1 MSAKTEKRLENLEK
15 DVVSMEEKFK
25 EFAEKIKAKKV
36 KTEETRNL
44 AIVEIVRENNVSIGD
59 LKALI
64 NNGGNP
70 PEVPEPV
77 PVQLP
82 GKPDK
87 PEKFTQGK
95 ENEENEEII

>member
-1 MSAKTEKRLENLEK
+1 MSVKTEKRLENLEN
-15 DVVSMEEKFK
+15 DVNVMEEKFK
-25 EFAEKIKAKKV
+25 EFAERLKAKKV

-70 PEVPEPV
+70 PETPKIEKASPV
-77 PVQLP
+77 KIPVQ
-82 GKPDK
+82 
-87 PEKFTQGK
+87 PEKFTNGK